1 MVGESSE
8 INRAIKKKKKDK
20 DLRIF
25 PVMLNF
31 MRQLDRAMRCLDIW
45 SNIILGVSVMVF
57 LDDIN
62 I

>member
-8 INRAIKKKKKDK
+8 INRAIKKKKDK

-25 PVMLNF
+25 PVMVNI
-31 MRQLDRAMRCLDIW
+31 MHQLDRAMRCLDIW
-45 SNIILGVSVMVF
+45 SNIILGMLVMVF